1 MKTSQAGIDLIKSFE
16 GFRSAP
22 YRDAVGIPTIGYG
35 MTIYPDGRKVTM
47 QDKPITEAE
56 GVEGLRNLL
65 GRYEAAVERYVQ
77 IHLCQHQF
85 DALVSFASNVGNEA
99 LRTSTLMRYLNQGD
113 LTSAANQMLRWNR
126 AGGRVLAGL
135 TRRRQAERAMFL
147 GLPAVR

>member
-47 QDKPITEAE
+47 SDKPITEAE

-65 GRYEAAVERYVQ
+65 GRYEQAVERYAQ
-77 IHLCQHQF
+77 IRLCQHQF
-85 DALVSFASNVGNEA
+85 DALVSFAYNVGNEA

>member
-16 GFRSAP
+16 GLRSAP

-85 DALVSFASNVGNEA
+85 DALVSFAYNVGNEA
-99 LRTSTLMRYLNQGD
+99 LRTSTLVRYLNQGD
-113 LTSAANQMLRWNR
+113 ITGAANQLLRWNR

>member
-47 QDKPITEAE
+47 QDKPISEAQA
-56 GVEGLRNLL
+56 VEGLRNLL
-65 GRYEAAVERYVQ
+65 GRYEQAVERYAQ
-77 IHLCQHQF
+77 IKLCQHQF
-85 DALVSFASNVGNEA
+85 DALVSFAYNVGNEA
-99 LRTSTLMRYLNQGD
+99 LRTSTLMRHLNQGD

>member
-47 QDKPITEAE
+47 SDKPITEAQA
-56 GVEGLRNLL
+56 VEGLRNLL
-65 GRYEAAVERYVQ
+65 GRYEQAVERYAQ
-77 IHLCQHQF
+77 IKLCQHQF
-85 DALVSFASNVGNEA
+85 DALVSFAYNVGNEA

-113 LTSAANQMLRWNR
+113 ITSAANQMLRWNR

>member
-47 QDKPITEAE
+47 SDKPITEAE

-65 GRYEAAVERYVQ
+65 GRYEQAVERYAQ
-77 IHLCQHQF
+77 IRLCQHQF
-85 DALVSFASNVGNEA
+85 DALVSFAYNVGNEA

-126 AGGRVLAGL
+126 AGGRALAGL

>member
-47 QDKPITEAE
+47 SDKPITEAQA
-56 GVEGLRNLL
+56 VEGLRNLL
-65 GRYEAAVERYVQ
+65 GRYEQAVERYAQ
-77 IHLCQHQF
+77 IKLCQHQF
-85 DALVSFASNVGNEA
+85 DALVSFAYNVGNEA

>member
-47 QDKPITEAE
+47 ADKPITEAE
-56 GVEGLRNLL
+56 AVAGLRNLL
-65 GRYEAAVERYVQ
+65 GRYEQAVERYAQ
-77 IHLCQHQF
+77 IKLCQHQF
-85 DALVSFASNVGNEA
+85 DALTSLAYNIGNEA
-99 LRTSTLMRYLNQGD
+99 LRTSTLMRHLNQGD